1 MQSSIGTARRHFSS
15 LRGLHVTTKLMLAF
29 AFMLLL
35 TTLVGF
41 EGIQSAADL
50 NASSHAL
57 FDQDLMGISAIKEA
71 AIFQIKS
78 TRILR
83 DLVLSTGDKE
93 SIEDQKQVLTELQS
107 SVDEWLETARKAF
120 TDQDAQTRMAEIK
133 TQIPAYRSLS
143 VQVAALAAA
152 GNQQAAASALKK
164 TNSVSN
170 KINLEIAEI
179 CRLREAA
186 ARQSRAGCEA
196 LYRRSRINIV
206 GCTIFSALFTL
217 ALCLLTIRLI
227 ARPLTQVMKTL
238 QRASDGD
245 LTARSTITN
254 HDEIGSMAL
263 ALNTALEST
272 CEVLRNVQQ
281 TAESLHAVYAEVA
294 TTAEGMS
301 QGANAQAAGL
311 EKTSAS
317 LEQIS
322 ATARNNTEHARQAN
336 VAATLSREAAHKG
349 HAVVNDSVHA
359 MNDIHESSL
368 KISQIASAVDE
379 VAFQTNLLSINAA
392 IEAAR
397 AGEQGKSFA
406 VVAEEIRSLSSRSA
420 NSARDIRNLI
430 HESMR
435 TVEKGSDSI
444 RNSGQTLQNL
454 SESVNT
460 VTDYVTRIV
469 ASSEEQSI
477 GVEQVHSAVLQM
489 DQITQA
495 NVAQASKLTSVATS
509 LSDQSTRLHDMLSR
523 FRLQA

>member
-1 MQSSIGTARRHFSS
+1 
-15 LRGLHVTTKLMLAF
+15 V
-29 AFMLLL
+29 
-35 TTLVGF
+35 
-41 EGIQSAADL
+41 
-50 NASSHAL
+50 
-57 FDQDLMGISAIKEA
+57 
-71 AIFQIKS
+71 
-78 TRILR
+78 
-83 DLVLSTGDKE
+83 
-93 SIEDQKQVLTELQS
+93 
-107 SVDEWLETARKAF
+107 
-120 TDQDAQTRMAEIK
+120 
-133 TQIPAYRSLS
+133 
-143 VQVAALAAA
+143 
-152 GNQQAAASALKK
+152 
-164 TNSVSN
+164 
-170 KINLEIAEI
+170 
-179 CRLREAA
+179 
-186 ARQSRAGCEA
+186 
-196 LYRRSRINIV
+196 
-206 GCTIFSALFTL
+206 
-217 ALCLLTIRLI
+217 
-227 ARPLTQVMKTL
+227 
-238 QRASDGD
+238 
-245 LTARSTITN
+245 
-254 HDEIGSMAL
+254 
-263 ALNTALEST
+263 
-272 CEVLRNVQQ
+272 
-281 TAESLHAVYAEVA
+281 
-294 TTAEGMS
+294 
-301 QGANAQAAGL
+301 
-311 EKTSAS
+311 
-317 LEQIS
+317 
-322 ATARNNTEHARQAN
+322 
-336 VAATLSREAAHKG
+336 
-349 HAVVNDSVHA
+349 
-359 MNDIHESSL
+359 

>member
-1 MQSSIGTARRHFSS
+1 M
-15 LRGLHVTTKLMLAF
+15 
-29 AFMLLL
+29 
-35 TTLVGF
+35 
-41 EGIQSAADL
+41 
-50 NASSHAL
+50 
-57 FDQDLMGISAIKEA
+57 
-71 AIFQIKS
+71 
-78 TRILR
+78 
-83 DLVLSTGDKE
+83 
-93 SIEDQKQVLTELQS
+93 
-107 SVDEWLETARKAF
+107 
-120 TDQDAQTRMAEIK
+120 
-133 TQIPAYRSLS
+133 
-143 VQVAALAAA
+143 
-152 GNQQAAASALKK
+152 
-164 TNSVSN
+164 
-170 KINLEIAEI
+170 
-179 CRLREAA
+179 
-186 ARQSRAGCEA
+186 
-196 LYRRSRINIV
+196 
-206 GCTIFSALFTL
+206 GCTIFSAILTL
-217 ALCLLTIRLI
+217 ALCLLTLGLI

-238 QRASDGD
+238 QSASNGD
-245 LTARSTITN
+245 LTARLTITN

-281 TAESLHAVYAEVA
+281 TAESLHSVSGELA
-294 TTAEGMS
+294 TTAQGMS

-336 VAATLSREAAHKG
+336 VAATLSREAAQKG
-349 HAVVNDSVHA
+349 HDVVNDSVHA
-359 MNDIHESSL
+359 MNDIQESSV

-406 VVAEEIRSLSSRSA
+406 VVAEEIRALSSRSA

-430 HESMR
+430 QESMR

-454 SESVNT
+454 SASVNT

-477 GVEQVHSAVLQM
+477 GVEQVHSSVLQM

-495 NVAQASKLTSVATS
+495 NVAQASKLTSVAAS
-509 LSDQSTRLHDMLSR
+509 LSSQSTQLHGMLSR
-523 FRLQA
+523 FRLQP